1 MAAQI
6 LDEFLVKGEWSVA
19 MNNWDTRG
27 AELGGIE
34 WSSNTDKFG
43 SVSGLVTEEESPLGV
58 VL

>member
-1 MAAQI
+1 
-6 LDEFLVKGEWSVA
+6 LVKGEWSVA